1 MDPPSTVRSR
11 YGVVGSDLY
20 FPRALWPHMDAVQ
33 AAHLR
38 TRPHRVED
46 LADILDLAGT
56 LVTLPRSSRLA
67 H

>member
-33 AAHLR
+33 AAHPR
-38 TRPHRVED
+38 TRLHRVKE

-56 LVTLPRSSRLA
+56 PVAPLRVARD
-67 H
+67 